1 MFQSTSTELPDSA
14 LFPALPFALPIGG
27 SPAPSLQGL
36 RVLVVDDEEDAC
48 SLAAMALSQAGADA
62 YEAWSAIQ
70 ALEFHEQ
77 QCFDVLICDIAMP
90 VHDGHWL
97 IQQVRGLPSRLSR
110 AKALSLSAHGLPKDR
125 RAALHAGFET
135 HLVKPISSRQLV
147 AAVARLLEPVTV

>member
-1 MFQSTSTELPDSA
+1 MFQPTWTEIPEGVL
-14 LFPALPFALPIGG
+14 PALPFALPVGG

-70 ALEFHEQ
+70 ALELHEQ
-77 QCFDVLICDIAMP
+77 QCFDVMVCDIAMP

-97 IQQVRGLPSRLSR
+97 IQQVRQLPSRLAR
-110 AKALSLSAHGLPKDR
+110 VKALSLSAHGQPKDR
-125 RAALHAGFET
+125 RAALQAGFET
-135 HLVKPISSRQLV
+135 HLVKPIASRQLV
-147 AAVARLLEPVTV
+147 AAIARLVEPVIV